1 MTDPAS
7 SLGLTLAFQA
17 CMVGFLAA
25 LGLIASLAHRP
36 LREPL
41 LKEAGLYLLASAATG
56 ATFSGAT
63 EAFLPEHLTGWLD
76 PISLVFAALTFGLWG
91 RLSATMLSDSPSAQR
106 LAPGQRMVAI
116 LGLLLAVLALI
127 PYNPSHLLSERLLGI
142 LTPTLAALTLV
153 ASLQAQR
160 EGNKAAPTLALGSVI
175 LLICS
180 GSLWAMGLGW
190 VGDAAGMVVLY
201 AALGAQGLLLGWTIL
216 KRIRQLHQAAEEAQA
231 AQLANAEWKAAEFEG
246 MVEVR
251 NAQLNARLKDLE
263 EYRRTGEAAN
273 EALHRVLTQLEEVST
288 TDTLTGAWNRR
299 RFEEAAVSQ
308 MSLAH
313 RRQEPVSLILMDLDH
328 FKRVNDTYGH
338 SVGDDVLITMAKV
351 ARQSLRA
358 SDILVRW
365 GGEEF
370 QVLAPGT
377 SQAGAMALAEKLRQ
391 SLEAEDFPRVGQVTM
406 SLGVAQYAAGEDLKT
421 WIDRVDQALYA
432 AKDGGRNQSV
442 EALVPAPWAGSDE
455 RVRIL
460 LQEGWSS
467 GNECGHALMDS
478 QHQRLHLMA
487 TALLTLSGERASAA
501 EVQLRLDTLVAHV
514 TQHFHDEEAL
524 LRELRYPDIERHSR
538 LHQELLQKA
547 QHLQDEAATGR
558 LEMATLVQF
567 LVLDLVQGHIY
578 NDDRDYFGLIQESDE
593 KG

>member
-1 MTDPAS
+1 MAPTSALAL
-7 SLGLTLAFQA
+7 SLGFQA
-17 CMVGFLAA
+17 FMVGMLAA
-25 LGLIASLAHRP
+25 LGLIATLAHRQLNDP
-36 LREPL
+36 M
-41 LKEAGLYLLASAATG
+41 LKLGGLYLLSAAATG

-63 EAFLPEHLTGWLD
+63 EAFIPEHLTGWLD
-76 PISLVFAALTFGLWG
+76 PISLVFAALTFALWG
-91 RLSATMLSDSPSAQR
+91 RLSATMLSDSPSAQS

-142 LTPTLAALTLV
+142 LTPTLAGLTLV

-180 GSLWAMGLGW
+180 ASLWAMGLGW
-190 VGDAAGMVVLY
+190 ASNAAGMAILY
-201 AALGAQGLLLGWTIL
+201 TALGTQGLLLGWTIL
-216 KRIRQLHQAAEEAQA
+216 KRIRGLHQAAEAAQA
-231 AQLANAEWKAAEFEG
+231 AQLANAEWKATELEG
-246 MVEVR
+246 LVEVR

-299 RFEEAAVSQ
+299 RFEEAAVAQ

-328 FKRVNDTYGH
+328 FKRVNDTHGH
-338 SVGDDVLITMAKV
+338 TAGDEVLVGMARI
-351 ARQSLRA
+351 ARQNLRV
-358 SDILVRW
+358 SDVLVRW

-370 QVLAPGT
+370 LVLAPGT
-377 SQAGAMALAEKLRQ
+377 PQDGALGLAEKLR
-391 SLEAEDFPRVGQVTM
+391 LALAAEAFPQVGQVTM
-406 SLGVAQYAAGEDLKT
+406 SLGVAQYALGEDLKA
-421 WIDRVDQALYA
+421 WLDRVDQALYA

-442 EALVPAPWAGSDE
+442 EAPLPTPWAGADA
-455 RVRIL
+455 RVRVL
-460 LQEGWSS
+460 LEDAWSPKH
-467 GNECGHALMDS
+467 ECGHALIDS

-487 TALLTLSGERASAA
+487 TGLLTLSSERASAA
-501 EVQLRLDTLVAHV
+501 DVQLRLETLVAHT

-524 LRELRYPDIERHSR
+524 LRELRYPGIAGHSV
-538 LHQELLQKA
+538 LHQQLLQKA
-547 QHLQDEAATGR
+547 RHLQDEAAIGR
-558 LEMATLVQF
+558 LKLADLLEF
-567 LVLDLVQGHIY
+567 LVVELVQGHIEH
-578 NDDRDYFGLIQESDE
+578 DDRDYFGLLRERTD